1 MNVIMLTA
9 AEADQ
14 VRGPSATVE
23 SAALV
28 PVALT
33 DGRFI
38 LSTAVLDD
46 PAHAAHRD
54 FLAGLPQAD
63 LSYIANLIPQDAAT

>member
-1 MNVIMLTA
+1 MNVILLAA

-14 VRGPSATVE
+14 VRGPSAIVE
-23 SAALV
+23 SAALA

-38 LSTAVLDD
+38 LPTAVLDD

-54 FLAGLPQAD
+54 FLAGLPQAE
-63 LSYIANLIPQDAAT
+63 LSSISNLIPRDDAT

>member
-1 MNVIMLTA
+1 MDVIVLTA

-14 VRGPSATVE
+14 VRGPSVTVE
-23 SAALV
+23 SAALA

-38 LSTAVLDD
+38 LSIMVLDD

-63 LSYIANLIPQDAAT
+63 LSDIANLIPQDGAT